1 MPVPGPIPVRAGIG
15 LRAQHQAEILARRP
29 AIHWLEAHS
38 ENYFGDGGAQVEE
51 LVELARR
58 HPLSLHGVGLSLGST
73 DPLDEAHLA
82 RLARLVARVQ
92 PALVSEHVAWG
103 AAGGRHANDLLPL
116 PYTREALAHLA
127 GRIREVQARLG
138 RRLLVENVSSYV
150 EFGCAE
156 MSEPE
161 FLAALVAT
169 ADCGLLLD
177 VNNVYVS
184 ATNHGFDAR
193 AFLDALPRD
202 CVGEIHLAGHSVV
215 ERDGH
220 RLLVD
225 THSTHV
231 CAALW
236 SLYEHALARFGAV
249 PTLVEWDMDLPPLD
263 VLLAEAAEADRRLL
277 AAHALA
283 A

>member
-1 MPVPGPIPVRAGIG
+1 MDAPRPIPVRAGIG
-15 LRAQHQAEILARRP
+15 LRAQHQAELLARRP
-29 AIHWLEAHS
+29 AVHWLEAHS

-58 HPLSLHGVGLSLGST
+58 YPISLHGVGLSLGST
-73 DPLDEAHLA
+73 DPLDEAHLD
-82 RLARLVARVQ
+82 RLVRLVDRVR

-127 GRIREVQARLG
+127 ARIRTVQARLG
-138 RRLLVENVSSYV
+138 RTILVENLSSYV
-150 EFGCAE
+150 AFRDSE

-161 FLAALVAT
+161 FLAALVAESG
-169 ADCGLLLD
+169 CGLLLD

-184 ATNHGFDAR
+184 ATNHGFEAR
-193 AFLDALPRD
+193 GFVDALPPG
-202 CVGEIHLAGHSVV
+202 CIGEMHLAGHSVL

-231 CAALW
+231 CADVW
-236 SLYEHALARFGAV
+236 SLYEHALARFGAT
-249 PTLVEWDMDLPPLD
+249 PTLIEWDLDLPPLD
-263 VLLAEAAEADRRLL
+263 VLLAEAAEADRRLR

>member
-1 MPVPGPIPVRAGIG
+1 MAAQPIPVRAGIG
-15 LRAQHQAEILARRP
+15 LRAPHQAEILARRP
-29 AIHWLEAHS
+29 PVHWLEAHS
-38 ENYFGDGGAQVEE
+38 ENYFGDGGAQLEE
-51 LVELARR
+51 LVELSRR

-82 RLARLVARVQ
+82 RLERLVARVQ

-127 GRIREVQARLG
+127 SRIRAVQARLG
-138 RRLLVENVSSYV
+138 RRLLVENLSSYV
-150 EFGCAE
+150 EFACSE
-156 MSEPE
+156 MGEAE
-161 FLAALVAT
+161 FLAALVAE

-193 AFLDALPRD
+193 AFLDAIPLG
-202 CVGEIHLAGHSVV
+202 CVGEIHLAGHSAI

-225 THSTHV
+225 THSTQV
-231 CAALW
+231 CADVWA
-236 SLYEHALARFGAV
+236 LYEHALARFGPV
-249 PTLVEWDMDLPPLD
+249 PTLVEWDADLPPLD
-263 VLLAEAAEADRRLL
+263 VLLAEAASADARLQ

>member
-1 MPVPGPIPVRAGIG
+1 MEAPGPVPVRAGIG

-38 ENYFGDGGAQVEE
+38 ENYFGDGGAQVDE
-51 LVELARR
+51 LVELSRR
-58 HPLSLHGVGLSLGST
+58 YPLSLHGVGLSLGST
-73 DPLDEAHLA
+73 DPLDAAHLA
-82 RLARLVARVQ
+82 RLARLVERTR

-103 AAGGRHANDLLPL
+103 AVGGRHSNDLLPL
-116 PYTREALAHLA
+116 PYTREALGHLA
-127 GRIREVQARLG
+127 GRIREVQSRLG
-138 RRLLVENVSSYV
+138 RRLLVENLSSYV
-150 EFGCAE
+150 AFRDAE
-156 MSEPE
+156 MTEPE
-161 FLAALVAT
+161 FLAALVAA

-193 AFLDALPRD
+193 EFLDALPRG
-202 CVGEIHLAGHSVV
+202 CVGEIHLAGHSSV

-231 CAALW
+231 CAEVW

-263 VLLAEAAEADRRLL
+263 VLLAEAAAADRRLL